1 MLPAESL
8 LSRNS
13 PLKPALFWQMCII
26 QMCRDLVPELGLW
39 SPFFS
44 LVHHN
49 LHDAVESSFFFCS
62 PFA

>member
-1 MLPAESL
+1 
-8 LSRNS
+8 
-13 PLKPALFWQMCII
+13 
-26 QMCRDLVPELGLW
+26 LVPELGLW

-44 LVHHN
+44 LVRHN